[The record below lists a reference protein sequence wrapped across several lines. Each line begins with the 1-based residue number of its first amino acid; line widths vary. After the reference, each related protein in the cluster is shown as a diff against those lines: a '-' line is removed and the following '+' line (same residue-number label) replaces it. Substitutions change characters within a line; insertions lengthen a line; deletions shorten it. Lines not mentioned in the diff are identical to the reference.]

1 LIVSTSSTNRDYPS
15 IVSVIICR
23 NSPTFKLVTSTCTR
37 DLWNVVSWQQKRH
50 YQHRAALSCE
60 VDRPARVVDCARFL
74 HEPANH
80 FLCSAN
86 DSNSS
91 KLRVGILQRWPD
103 MGFRLLSLSP
113 DSAADLS
120 LLLFSACPKRLV
132 RVHAV
137 GSEVKRPCRSSN
149 RKLGR
154 MYRTW
159 RFRDRI
165 FDISPFLKYRLWYVF
180 DASGKFCYEII
191 AKCWFWIL

>member
-1 LIVSTSSTNRDYPS
+1 MYAWFMKRRVMAAEASLPAPRCTLLRSRSSS
-15 IVSVIICR
+15 ASCR
-23 NSPTFKLVTSTCTR
+23 L
-37 DLWNVVSWQQKRH
+37 
-50 YQHRAALSCE
+50 
-60 VDRPARVVDCARFL
+60 RPLL